1 MQPVLWTKGV
11 LLSPQHLQT
20 QDRFLEDRLHFQLSG
35 LTFAPWGF
43 AKLRL
48 DHEALAGGTLA
59 IAEASGILPDGLLFD
74 MPESDPLPE
83 PRALAGCFAPDQTEI
98 DAWLAIPEYHPGGRN
113 VSADGAPDGA
123 AHGTRYGAEVL
134 LRRDENTGLAEK
146 PIQVARKNFRILV
159 DGDAMEGHSLL
170 RLARIRRSATGALEL
185 DPRFIPPLVD
195 IGASDALVAIVR
207 RLVEILSARSGAL
220 AGTRRQRNLGLA
232 DFSIADVAS
241 FWLLYSV
248 NSAFPEL
255 RSFLESR
262 RGHPESL
269 YTAMLSLAGA
279 LTTFSRQLQPREL
292 PVYEHDDLTTCFARL
307 DEQLRT
313 LLETVVPAGC
323 VSIPLRL
330 SQPSIYAAALDD
342 DRYLSAPELYLAV
355 AAGAGG
361 GAAGA
366 PASALIQRAP
376 QKIKI
381 SAAGRIDHLIRQAL
395 PGIALT
401 HTPDP
406 PAAVPIKVDHHYF
419 QLARSGPEWDAV
431 VAARNLA
438 AYVPADFPTPEL
450 ELIVV
455 LPRAR

>member
-48 DHEALAGGTLA
+48 DHEALASGSLA

-74 MPESDPLPE
+74 MPESDTLPE
-83 PRALAGCFAPDQTEI
+83 PRSLAGCFAPDQSEL

-113 VSADGAPDGA
+113 VSAAGAADGA
-123 AHGTRYGAEVL
+123 RYGAEVL

-146 PIQVARKNFRILV
+146 PIQVAKKNFRILV
-159 DGDAMEGHSLL
+159 DGDAIEGHSLL
-170 RLARIRRSATGALEL
+170 RLARIRRTATGAFEL

-195 IGASDALVAIVR
+195 IGASDALIAIVR
-207 RLVEILSARSGAL
+207 RLVEILSARSSAL

-241 FWLLYSV
+241 FWLLYSI
-248 NSAFPEL
+248 NTAFPEL

-269 YTAMLSLAGA
+269 YASLLSLAGA
-279 LTTFSRQLQPREL
+279 LTTFSQQLQPHDL
-292 PVYEHDDLTTCFARL
+292 PIYEHDDLTTCFTRL

-330 SQPSIYAAALDD
+330 AQPSIYAAALDD
-342 DRYLSAPELYLAV
+342 DRYLAAPELYLAV
-355 AAGAGG
+355 AADAGSASGAS
-361 GAAGA
+361 AA
-366 PASALIQRAP
+366 ALIQRAP

-381 SAAGRIDHLIRQAL
+381 SSADRIDHLIRQAL
-395 PGIALT
+395 PGIGLT
-401 HTPDP
+401 HTQSP
-406 PAAVPIKVDHHYF
+406 PPAVPIKVNHHYF
-419 QLARSGPEWDAV
+419 QIARGGPEWDAV

-455 LPRAR
+455 LPRGR

>member
-74 MPESDPLPE
+74 MPEADALPE
-83 PRALAGCFAPDQTEI
+83 PRVLAGCFAPDQTEL
-98 DAWLAIPEYHPGGRN
+98 DAYIAIPEYRPGGRN
-113 VSADGAPDGA
+113 VSANGA
-123 AHGTRYGAEVL
+123 ADGTRYGAEIL

-159 DGDAMEGHSLL
+159 DGDAIEGHSLL
-170 RLARIRRSATGALEL
+170 RVARIRRTATGALEL
-185 DPRFIPPLVD
+185 DSRFIPPLID

-207 RLVEILSARSGAL
+207 RLVEILAARSSAL

-241 FWLLYSV
+241 FWLLYSI

-255 RSFLESR
+255 HNFLDSR

-269 YTAMLSLAGA
+269 FSAMLALAGA
-279 LTTFSRQLQPREL
+279 LTTFSTQLQPHDL
-292 PVYEHDDLTTCFARL
+292 PVYEHDDLTACFARL

-330 SQPSIYAAALDD
+330 AQPSVYAAALDD

-355 AAGAGG
+355 AAGT
-361 GAAGA
+361 AGA
-366 PASALIQRAP
+366 TGASAAALIQRAP

-381 SAAGRIDHLIRQAL
+381 SSADRIDHLIRQAL
-395 PGIALT
+395 PGIAL
-401 HTPDP
+401 HHSPNP
-406 PAAVPIKVDHHYF
+406 PPAVPIKVDHHYF
-419 QLARSGPEWDAV
+419 QLARTGPEWEAV
-431 VAARNLA
+431 VNARNLA

>member
-59 IAEASGILPDGLLFD
+59 ITEASGILPDGLLFD
-74 MPESDPLPE
+74 MPEADALPE
-83 PRALAGCFAPDQTEI
+83 PRVLAGSFAPDQTEL
-98 DAWLAIPEYHPGGRN
+98 DAYLAIPEYRPGGRN
-113 VSADGAPDGA
+113 VSANGA
-123 AHGTRYGAEVL
+123 ADGTRYGAEVL

-159 DGDAMEGHSLL
+159 DGDAIEGHSLL
-170 RLARIRRSATGALEL
+170 RVARIRRTATGALEL

-195 IGASDALVAIVR
+195 IGASDALMAIVR
-207 RLVEILSARSGAL
+207 RLVEILAARSSAL

-241 FWLLYSV
+241 FWLLYSI

-255 RSFLESR
+255 RNFLDGR

-269 YTAMLSLAGA
+269 FAAMLALAGA
-279 LTTFSRQLQPREL
+279 LTTFSTELQPHDL

-330 SQPSIYAAALDD
+330 AQPSVYAAALDD

-355 AAGAGG
+355 AAGA
-361 GAAGA
+361 AGA
-366 PASALIQRAP
+366 TGASAAALIQRAP

-381 SAAGRIDHLIRQAL
+381 SSADRIDHLIRQAL
-395 PGIALT
+395 PGIAL
-401 HTPDP
+401 HHSPSP
-406 PAAVPIKVDHHYF
+406 PPAVPIKVDHHYF
-419 QLARSGPEWDAV
+419 QLARTGPEWDAV
-431 VAARNLA
+431 VNARNLA

-455 LPRAR
+455 LPRGR